1 MALSHRAALVTVGA
15 VATMAVAAFALVIDH
30 LPDFADVSAV
40 EARPAPAQIETGAL
54 PRSALYPEAEPRIVE
69 DEEEPSARLEFVPP
83 GALEPSPGLWPS
95 VVASE
100 TEDAQSWTT
109 QTEAARAPATKTAAV
124 ASNPRIGSPAA
135 VAQSRSRSL
144 QQRLNEIS
152 PNATERIAEKFKVA
166 KVAWPPAEIALVAIK
181 DQRSLELYARP
192 ASGAWT
198 FVHRYPV
205 LAASGSAGPKLT
217 RGDRQVPE
225 GVYGISY
232 LNPNSRYHVSMR
244 VNYPNSFDRR
254 MAAKDKRRDLGGDIM
269 IHGKKSSAG
278 CLAMGDAAAEELF
291 VMAAEVGVKN
301 IKVVI
306 APTDFRSAGVPAL
319 KPGQPEWLPRLYVE
333 VASELSQFK
342 APPAEG
348 TGSLLSLLGL

>member
-15 VATMAVAAFALVIDH
+15 VATTAVAAFALVIDH

-269 IHGKKSSAG
+269 IHGSNCSIG
-278 CLAMGDAAAEELF
+278 CIAIGDEKIEELF
-291 VMAAEVGVKN
+291 TLVRDVSKEN
-301 IKVVI
+301 TSLLI
-306 APTDFRSAGVPAL
+306 APCDLRL
-319 KPGQPEWLPRLYVE
+319 KDPEIDYKHQPSWLPQLYKNLRREMADLPV
-333 VASELSQFK
+333 
-342 APPAEG
+342 
-348 TGSLLSLLGL
+348 